1 MEIESSDSD
10 SESEVEPIVKIE
22 TKEQEVFPKK
32 RAKLIV
38 DDEDDD

>member
-1 MEIESSDSD
+1 MEIESSD

-22 TKEQEVFPKK
+22 VKEQEVFPKK